1 MGRELPLRRIGTIET
16 LSDAVASR
24 DSFGKL
30 MMRGVDI
37 DRLIQREPS
46 AQVLEAACQK
56 ARDLGD
62 LRWVVRMN
70 QRLVEV
76 SGLPSHRLDLA
87 RSLVWVTDYS
97 AADSALPDESED
109 PALRPARAIVEC
121 QIALGLR
128 DEDRAQRA
136 LRACL
141 DAGGDGMQ
149 LRLRLVSAQL
159 SWGKVDAAQAELDK
173 AVEVAGMTASL
184 AVLQVRIALS
194 REGPADALRLLE
206 TLSAYLPPSS
216 ETYRAL
222 KLALLNERGRHN
234 EAMDLAVQWLGETP
248 LAVSLYPQSV
258 HAAQHC
264 DRVIE
269 LGRILEEIDAK
280 YPSVPEV
287 VEALC
292 NHAIDQGDE
301 PLKTRLLQ
309 EIRERSSWTWMIMQ
323 FGEACQNPQSADVD
337 GFLRMLE
344 DDGIRFAGPKVLYA
358 LFNYYFH
365 PDQAGLSR
373 AKAEVDRLIAGA
385 MDDSG
390 LIALHLRLLIALDR
404 DDEACAFFRALPR
417 GIAST
422 AVLAP
427 FGLYFMAREGRDA
440 EARAGWATYLV
451 ETAHVALN
459 ARSSYPEEITL
470 RDDPVSDDILAFI
483 TVFNGIEY
491 VEWFLDYYRNLGV
504 GRFYFCDNGSSD
516 GTFEYLQTQPDV
528 CLFRNTGSFAA
539 SACGVFWIN
548 HLMRRFGTGHWCL
561 HLDMDEALVFPG
573 MESGRSLHDL
583 TRYLD
588 SRGFE
593 ATGGLMVDIYP
604 DVLAADPGANPFESS
619 QFIDTDYVWMRNELP
634 PYHFIKGGVRARLT
648 GRSLL
653 MTKSPL
659 VKMSGDTAFIAN
671 NHQHTH
677 LRMADV
683 TVALLHY
690 KFIGAFR
697 DRVREAVD
705 RQEHFQGARFYR
717 VLEASV
723 TQKEKLRELTST
735 ESVRYS
741 STLTL
746 LNNHM
751 LKSSVFWDSFAP
763 LPPGDANKL

>member
-1 MGRELPLRRIGTIET
+1 MGREFPQARAREVES
-16 LSDAVASR
+16 LSDAVASAA
-24 DSFGKL
+24 SFGAL
-30 MMRGVDI
+30 MARGIDV
-37 DRLIQREPS
+37 DRLIQREHS
-46 AQVLEAACQK
+46 VLVLESACKK
-56 ARDLGD
+56 ARELGD
-62 LRWVVRMN
+62 LRWLVRTS
-70 QRLVEV
+70 QRVAEV
-76 SGLPSHRLDLA
+76 SGLASHRLDLA
-87 RSLVWVTDYS
+87 RTLVWATDFG
-97 AADSALPDESED
+97 AADAALPDVTED
-109 PALRPARAIVEC
+109 PALAAAHAAVEC
-121 QIALGLR
+121 QIAVGLR
-128 DEDRAQRA
+128 DPERAQRA
-136 LRACL
+136 LHFCM
-141 DAGGDGMQ
+141 DAGGETVS
-149 LRLRLVSAQL
+149 LRLRLISGFL
-159 SWGKVDAAQAELDK
+159 SWGDIENAQEELDK
-173 AVEVAGMTASL
+173 AVAAHGMSAPL
-184 AVLQVRIALS
+184 AVAQVRISLS
-194 REGPADALRLLE
+194 RHGPAEALRLLE
-206 TLSAYLPPSS
+206 SLSTHLPPAS
-216 ETYRAL
+216 EGYRAL
-222 KLALLNERGRHN
+222 KLSLLNERGRYN
-234 EAMDLAVQWLGETP
+234 EALDLGVQWLDEMP
-248 LAVSLYPQSV
+248 LAASLYPQAV

-269 LGRILEEIDAK
+269 LGQIFEAIDAK

-301 PLKTRLLQ
+301 PLKARLLQ
-309 EIRERSSWTWMIMQ
+309 QIRERSSWTWMIMQ
-323 FGEACQNPQSADVD
+323 FGEACQNPQNTDVD

-365 PDQAGLSR
+365 PDQAGLKR
-373 AKAEVDRLIAGA
+373 AKAEVDRLIPAA

-404 DDEACAFFRALPR
+404 DDEAQEFFETLPR
-417 GIAST
+417 GLAAT

-427 FGLYFMAREGRDA
+427 FGLYFLAREGRDA
-440 EARAGWATYLV
+440 EARTGWNTYLV

-459 ARSSYPEEITL
+459 ARSSYPEEIIL
-470 RDDPVSDDILAFI
+470 RDRPKSDEILAFI

-491 VEWFLDYYRNLGV
+491 VEWFLDYYRKLGI
-504 GRFYFCDNGSSD
+504 GRFYFCDNGSTD
-516 GTFEYLQTQPDV
+516 GTFEYLRTQPDV
-528 CLFRNTGSFAA
+528 CLFRNAGSFAA

-573 MESGRSLHDL
+573 MEDGRSLHDF

-588 SRGFE
+588 SCGFE

-604 DVLAADPGANPFESS
+604 DHLSANPDANPFESS
-619 QFIDTDYVWMRNELP
+619 QFIDSDYVWMRNELP
-634 PYHFIKGGVRARLT
+634 PYHFVKGGVRARLT

-659 VKMSGDTAFIAN
+659 VKMSQDTAFIAN

-697 DRVREAVD
+697 DRVREAVE

-723 TQKEKLRELTST
+723 GQKEELQELTST
-735 ESVRYS
+735 ESVRYCS
-741 STLTL
+741 SLTL
-746 LNNHM
+746 VKNHL
-751 LKSSVFWDSFAP
+751 LKSSVFWEAFAQQP
-763 LPPGDANKL
+763 AAVAKG

>member
-1 MGRELPLRRIGTIET
+1 MGRELPPPRIRSVES
-16 LSDAVASR
+16 LSDAVASP

-30 MMRGVDI
+30 MMRGVDV
-37 DRLIQREPS
+37 DRLIQREHS
-46 AQVLEAACQK
+46 AVVLENACQK

-62 LRWVVRMN
+62 LRWVVRTS
-70 QRLVEV
+70 QRLADVT
-76 SGLPSHRLDLA
+76 GLPSHRLELA
-87 RSLVWVTDYS
+87 RCLVWATDFT
-97 AADSALPDESED
+97 AADAALPDEIED
-109 PALRPARAIVEC
+109 APARAARAALDC

-128 DEDRAQRA
+128 DHDRAQRA
-136 LRACL
+136 IQDCVE
-141 DAGGDGMQ
+141 AGGDAVQ
-149 LRLRLVSAQL
+149 LRIRLVSALL
-159 SWGKVDAAQAELDK
+159 SWGDIDGAEKTLDGVIAATGPNPA
-173 AVEVAGMTASL
+173 L
-184 AVLQVRIALS
+184 AALQVRLALC
-194 REGPADALRLLE
+194 RDGPADALRLLE
-206 TLSAYLPPSS
+206 SASAHLPPSS
-216 ETYRAL
+216 ESYRAL
-222 KLALLNERGRHN
+222 KLALLNERGRYN
-234 EAMDLAVQWLGETP
+234 EAVDLAAEWLKETP
-248 LAVSLYPQSV
+248 LAVSLYPQAV

-269 LGRILEEIDAK
+269 LGRIFEEIDTK

-287 VEALC
+287 VDVLC
-292 NHAIDQGDE
+292 NHAIDQGDA
-301 PLKTRLLQ
+301 PLKARLLQ

-323 FGEACQNPQSADVD
+323 FGEACQNPQTADVD
-337 GFLRMLE
+337 GFLRMIE
-344 DDGIRFAGPKVLYA
+344 DDGVSFAGPRVLYA

-365 PDQAGLSR
+365 PDAAGLAR
-373 AKAEVDRLIAGA
+373 AKAEVDRLIPGG

-404 DDEACAFFRALPR
+404 DDEACAFFRTLPR
-417 GIAST
+417 GMAAT

-427 FGLYFMAREGRDA
+427 FEMYFMSREGRDA
-440 EARAGWATYLV
+440 EARAGWNRYLV
-451 ETAHVALN
+451 ETAHIALN
-459 ARSSYPEEITL
+459 ARSSYPDEIVL
-470 RDDPVSDDILAFI
+470 RDNPEPNDILAFI

-491 VEWFLDYYRNLGV
+491 VEWFLDYYRKLGI
-504 GRFYFCDNGSSD
+504 GRFYFCDNGSTD
-516 GTFEYLQTQPDV
+516 GTFEYLQAQPDV
-528 CLFRNTGSFAA
+528 CLFRNAGSFAA

-573 MESGRSLHDL
+573 MEGGRSLHDL

-588 SRGFE
+588 SRGFQ

-604 DVLAADPGANPFESS
+604 DVLATDPDANPFESS

-634 PYHFIKGGVRARLT
+634 PYHFVKGGVRARLT

-659 VKMSGDTAFIAN
+659 VKMSDDTAFIAN

-723 TQKEKLRELTST
+723 GQKEKLHELTST

-751 LKSSVFWDSFAP
+751 LKSSVFWETFALQP
-763 LPPGDANKL
+763 SSDANTL